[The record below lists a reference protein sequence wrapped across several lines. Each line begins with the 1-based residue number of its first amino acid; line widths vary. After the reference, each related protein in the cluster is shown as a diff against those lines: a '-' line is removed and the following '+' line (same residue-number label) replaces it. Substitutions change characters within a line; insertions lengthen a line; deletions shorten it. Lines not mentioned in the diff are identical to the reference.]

1 MDSSYGPL
9 FAAYIGKI
17 LFRLAIIAFVIGG
30 LVGAGIA
37 WILF

>member
-1 MDSSYGPL
+1 MDNSYGPL
-9 FAAYIGKI
+9 FAGYIAKMM
-17 LFRLAIIAFVIGG
+17 FRLAIIAFVIGG